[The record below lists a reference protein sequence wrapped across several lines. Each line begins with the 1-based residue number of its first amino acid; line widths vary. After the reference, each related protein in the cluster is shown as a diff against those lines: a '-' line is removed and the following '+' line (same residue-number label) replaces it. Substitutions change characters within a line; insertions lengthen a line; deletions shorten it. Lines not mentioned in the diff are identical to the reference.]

1 MKKILAFFDGKK
13 SYIGGAILF
22 LSGGLLAIKVIDQQT
37 FEILAAI
44 AGTITVYGV
53 RDAIKKLE

>member
-44 AGTITVYGV
+44 AGAITVYGV